1 MNPPLGYRTARG
13 FLALSRVLTGI
24 SSFACGA
31 VPGTGKDPGRLP
43 PRPNQPANR
52 SALTRVPWEAGY
64 ENSLMTTGPLA

>member
-1 MNPPLGYRTARG
+1 MNPAAGVPRQKG

-24 SSFACGA
+24 SSFPCGA
-31 VPGTGKDPGRLP
+31 VPSTGKDPGRLRP
-43 PRPNQPANR
+43 PKPARNR